1 MQCTSYGMHDS
12 CFTGLAGLLSQ
23 QQNSQRF
30 HLSCS
35 IGPKLYQIGH
45 VSFTQVCITE
55 PRSWIVRNKKRIEA
69 NITYW
74 HILGSLMFLLV
85 VFVLNIFGA
94 RSYGEAEYWFSLIKV
109 LTILIFIIVGCCI
122 SGGLIG

>member
-1 MQCTSYGMHDS
+1 
-12 CFTGLAGLLSQ
+12 
-23 QQNSQRF
+23 
-30 HLSCS
+30 
-35 IGPKLYQIGH
+35 
-45 VSFTQVCITE
+45 
-55 PRSWIVRNKKRIEA
+55 
-69 NITYW
+69 
-74 HILGSLMFLLV
+74 MFLLV